1 MAAAAGAGMMELDLP
16 EGADISAV
24 RSALEKGVEK
34 LPWPA
39 STMLAVNQEYV
50 VSGRGEGHRL
60 KDGDEVA
67 IIPPVSGG
75 CA

>member
-1 MAAAAGAGMMELDLP
+1 MAAAAGAGVVELELP
-16 EGADISAV
+16 DGADAAAV
-24 RSALEKGVEK
+24 RGALEKRVEK

-39 STMLAVNQEYV
+39 STMLAVNQAYV
-50 VSGRGEGHRL
+50 PAGGAGHRL
-60 KDGDEVA
+60 NDGDEVA